1 VVENVV
7 FERAIQ
13 LPGDEVRVVQV
24 ALSPGPAGHRC
35 ELFSRPLGELSQS
48 SRSGGLS
55 QFSRSGGLSQFSRSE
70 NGTVPFRNPRA
81 AHRRLLAWGVVAVFA
96 AACLPQTMMRIH
108 YSREGHR
115 MAAEW
120 LERSAP
126 AHGAVV
132 DTHGLTGLYGG
143 RTTVPYERAPA
154 VLGDPRL
161 AYVVLEDRELDYPSR
176 RSLTLRWLLA
186 AAGHKVAEFPPPAAR
201 RPNQRRVLVYRWD
214 ADRFGRQ
221 SGTAVFSLREDSDS
235 SQLRKGTVPFSLRE
249 NRDSPRLGKEAKD
262 HVAIDTRVRR

>member
-1 VVENVV
+1 
-7 FERAIQ
+7 
-13 LPGDEVRVVQV
+13 
-24 ALSPGPAGHRC
+24 
-35 ELFSRPLGELSQS
+35 
-48 SRSGGLS
+48 
-55 QFSRSGGLSQFSRSE
+55 
-70 NGTVPFRNPRA
+70 
-81 AHRRLLAWGVVAVFA
+81 
-96 AACLPQTMMRIH
+96 
-108 YSREGHR
+108 

-235 SQLRKGTVPFSLRE
+235 SQLMKGTVPFSLRE
-249 NRDSPRLGKEAKD
+249 NRDSPRLRENRDSPRLRENRDSPRLRENRDSPRLGKEAKG